1 MAPVRALPVKQGLA
15 HQAKSLPCD
24 LLMARPCRRA
34 NQADSDGIRTDVE
47 AQGGM
52 EGVCS
57 WVRAEAPW
65 GHLHGRSTP
74 RGRALFRGRGRTD
87 QAERRQGT
95 VGYRET
101 SLHGATEDQRPFDEV
116 LAPIRTRK
124 AEGEGTEQQVCHRR
138 ERFVLGQGKRLGTHG
153 EKRSREG
160 NGRPKGGSERRQGL
174 PHYTSAMLRS
184 QTRSQG
190 PGGLSRGDQK
200 SHRNAQLGRAR
211 MGHLP
216 CGEAPRR
223 GRFSLAASIL
233 SVAASAQD
241 VEDSLPRMR
250 IGLT

>member
-160 NGRPKGGSERRQGL
+160 NGRPKGGGASEGKDYRIIRRRCSVRKRAPKDQAACRGATKSPTATRNSAVREWGICPVARRHAGGDFPWQRL
-174 PHYTSAMLRS
+174 SSRSRRRPRTSRIAS
-184 QTRSQG
+184 
-190 PGGLSRGDQK
+190 PE
-200 SHRNAQLGRAR
+200 
-211 MGHLP
+211 
-216 CGEAPRR
+216 CG
-223 GRFSLAASIL
+223 
-233 SVAASAQD
+233 SV
-241 VEDSLPRMR
+241 
-250 IGLT
+250 